1 MATRQKIQ
9 RILITTADRATLYRL
24 RGEHHLDFLSGAPR
38 QVEGGAVSIQAL
50 VPEGQVKRLR
60 ESGAKVEVLD
70 ADAVATGRAKQ
81 KYFGKG
87 NRFEGK
93 DRMPRGLGRK
103 IKGDGRAV
111 S

>member
-1 MATRQKIQ
+1 MAARQKIL
-9 RILITTADRATLYRL
+9 RVLITVANHETLYRL
-24 RGEHHLDFLSGAPR
+24 RAELRLDLLGGAPKEL
-38 QVEGGAVSIQAL
+38 EGGALSVQAL
-50 VPEGQVKRLR
+50 VPDDQVKRLK
-60 ESGAKVEVLD
+60 EYGAKVDVLD

-93 DRMPRGLGRK
+93 DRVPRGLGRK
-103 IKGDGRAV
+103 IREGGREV